1 MNIKKLNEE
10 LDSYLREDIE
20 SENENAER
28 KRKLRV
34 YTKAYEAL
42 EELEEEL
49 DHDVNPATG
58 KLDPETDEF
67 YNKLVDIGNEI
78 YSRSLAFEE

>member
-20 SENENAER
+20 EENENAER

-42 EELEEEL
+42 EELQEEL
-49 DHDVNPATG
+49 DHDIDPATG
-58 KLDPETDEF
+58 KLDLETAEF
-67 YNKLVDIGNEI
+67 YDRLTDIIDEI
-78 YSRSLAFEE
+78 HSLSLAFEE